1 MHKLKNTLQEYL
13 LVLALDF
20 RRTLEIVHFLE
31 EKDLCV
37 LRITKIAHDLHVP
50 TSTVQARLDKM
61 CEIGVITGCTVLLD
75 PEMVD
80 RGFVAFIF
88 GQAKLGEGVDLE
100 RPAKKLAKIPQVQE
114 VFFITGD
121 DDYLVKIRVKDR
133 EEHFK
138 VVQEVASC
146 FEVRGMGLIAPKCFK
161 DTPKLFL
168 G

>member
-1 MHKLKNTLQEYL
+1 MQESLKP
-13 LVLALDF
+13 LDF
-20 RRTLEIVHFLE
+20 DILRLIQ

-37 LRITKIAHDLHVP
+37 PRITKIAHDLQVP

-61 CEIGVITGCTVLLD
+61 RELGVITGCTVLID
-75 PEMVD
+75 PEQVGC
-80 RGFVAFIF
+80 GFVAFIF
-88 GQAKLGEGVDLE
+88 GQAKLGEGIDLE

-121 DDYLVKIRVKDR
+121 YDYLVKIRVKDR

-138 VVQEVASC
+138 VVQQVAAC